1 MSVSVII
8 PILDAKEYLA
18 EAVGS
23 VRAQTYSDWELILV
37 DDGSKDGGVELAL
50 EIAAQEPSRVRF
62 LAFEDRRTRG
72 ASAARN
78 LGLSNAQGE
87 FIAFLDAD
95 DVWLPEKLSR
105 QLSILHCHPAAA
117 MTFGRVHYF
126 SEGLAGQDERDQVFG
141 PLREGVYPPPELAV
155 EFLRNA
161 DVYPCPSATL
171 LRKASLV
178 ELGGFEEAIRK
189 VRTDLAVWVKMTTH
203 FPVYADP
210 TIVARYR
217 QHHRSSVAVMFR
229 DESLYR
235 QNELAFSHWL
245 LEYLDRLPPAI
256 RKPLEPLA
264 CKRMFLLSLEDILRA
279 GTRGRLAWR
288 LAMIRRLWPYR
299 AFRRQAQL
307 LRYIAPSF
315 LGGGGAGGEA
325 RRRRG

>member
-18 EAVGS
+18 DAVAS

-37 DDGSKDGGVELAL
+37 DDGSEDGSVELAL

-95 DVWLPEKLSR
+95 DVWLPEKLTR
-105 QLSILHCHPAAA
+105 QLSVLDAHPAAA

-126 SEGLAGQDERDQVFG
+126 SEGLAGGDERDQAFG
-141 PLREGVYPPPELAV
+141 PLREGVYTPPELGV
-155 EFLRNA
+155 EFLRDA
-161 DVYPCPSATL
+161 DIYPCPSATL
-171 LRKASLV
+171 LRRAPLL
-178 ELGGFEEAIRK
+178 ELGGFEETIHK
-189 VRTDLAVWVKMTTH
+189 VRTDLAVWVKVTTH

-229 DESLYR
+229 DAGMYR
-235 QNELAFSHWL
+235 QNELAFCRWL
-245 LEYLDRLPPAI
+245 LGYLDPLPRAI
-256 RKPLEPLA
+256 REPLEPLA
-264 CKRMFLLSLEDILRA
+264 CEHMFLLSLEDILNQGNRNA
-279 GTRGRLAWR
+279 LAWR
-288 LAMIRRLWPYR
+288 LAMIRRLWSYR
-299 AFRRQAQL
+299 AFRREARM
-307 LRYIAPSF
+307 LRYLAPSF
-315 LGGGGAGGEA
+315 LGGWRARDIS
-325 RRRRG
+325 RRRDG